1 MPSISVSDPVTSPR
15 VRFAPSPTGY
25 LHVGGA
31 RTALFNWLFARHFGG
46 TLVLRIEDTD
56 LERSTPEMVEGIL
69 QGMRWLGLDW
79 DEGPYY
85 QTQRVDLYRS
95 AADKLLESDA
105 AYYCFCSKEDLEQR
119 RKKAAAEGRPPK
131 YEGICRKLYRAEAAS
146 RKAASEAA
154 AVRFAIPQGG
164 STSFNDAVFG
174 KVEFANSEL
183 EDFVLLRSDGNPTYH
198 LSVVADD
205 IDLRITHIIRG
216 ADHISN
222 TPKQALLYQAL
233 GAALPVFA
241 HVPLILGA
249 DKTRLSK
256 RHGATSVM
264 AYSDEGIVPEA
275 FRNFLALLG
284 WTPPEGTSEILGDA
298 ELVRLFGVE
307 GISRSN
313 AVFDRAKLDWFNT
326 EYIRAYPAERLL
338 PLIEEEW
345 RKVGLHVEIED
356 ERSSKEGGNGAQ
368 RISLSIN
375 DQREPNPAQ
384 SGTSTAP
391 HRPNQHDTSPARK
404 RASAAPSGRNQQETS
419 PDGAKYVSPGHQPWV
434 GGRGDQSPVR
444 TAQDPGRQWLLSTI
458 DLLKPRARSLKDFA
472 GSFRAFFTDDFEPD
486 PAAVE
491 KFLKDAQVRQL
502 LVELGK
508 RYAALQDFT
517 EAETET
523 ILRDF
528 AAEKGV
534 KAGALINGARVALTG
549 QGVAPSLFA
558 VMVALGQPR
567 TAARL
572 QSVEEL
578 ANRVLVRS

>member
-1 MPSISVSDPVTSPR
+1 MLLDAASDGTVTSSLVTNGMAVSPSSSAGIPTKPR

-31 RTALFNWLFARHFGG
+31 RTALFNWLFARHFEG

-69 QGMRWLGLDW
+69 QGLQWLGLSW

-85 QTQRVDLYRS
+85 QTQRVDMYR
-95 AADKLLESDA
+95 AAATRLIASGA
-105 AYYCFCSKEDLEQR
+105 AYYCFCSKEELEKR
-119 RKKAAAEGRPPK
+119 RVEAAEAGRPPK
-131 YEGICRKLYRAEAAS
+131 YEGTCRRLDGAETS
-146 RKAASEAA
+146 QRKSAGEPA
-154 AVRFAIPQGG
+154 AVRFAVPEGG
-164 STSFNDAVFG
+164 STAFDDAVFG
-174 KVEFANSEL
+174 KIEFANSEL
-183 EDFVLLRSDGNPTYH
+183 EDFVLLRSDGSPTYH

-222 TPKQALLYQAL
+222 TPKQVLLYRAL
-233 GAALPVFA
+233 GAALPTFA
-241 HVPLILGA
+241 HVPLILGP

-264 AYSDEGIVPEA
+264 AYRDEGIVPEA
-275 FRNFLALLG
+275 FRNFLALMG
-284 WTPPEGTSEILGDA
+284 WTPPEGSPEVLGDS
-298 ELVRLFGVE
+298 ELIRLFSLDA
-307 GISRSN
+307 ISRSD

-326 EYIRAYPAERLL
+326 EYIRAYSAERLL

-345 RKVGLHVEIED
+345 RKVGL
-356 ERSSKEGGNGAQ
+356 
-368 RISLSIN
+368 
-375 DQREPNPAQ
+375 
-384 SGTSTAP
+384 AP
-391 HRPNQHDTSPARK
+391 T
-404 RASAAPSGRNQQETS
+404 
-419 PDGAKYVSPGHQPWV
+419 PDHEV
-434 GGRGDQSPVR
+434 
-444 TAQDPGRQWLLSTI
+444 LLATI

-472 GSFRAFFTDDFEPD
+472 GSFRAFFSDEFEPD

-491 KFLKDAQVRQL
+491 KSLKDANVRSL
-502 LVELGK
+502 LTELGE
-508 RYAALQDFT
+508 RYAASQDFS
-517 EAETET
+517 EQETEK

-558 VMVALGQPR
+558 VMRALGKEK
-567 TAARL
+567 TTARL
-572 QSVEEL
+572 KAAEEL
-578 ANRVLVRS
+578 TARAVAVRT